1 MTFEDEGADAIL
13 HDIDPSFSKAHTTH
27 AFNDVFSLEH
37 QEQMQSTI
45 HSQPFAV
52 QAQPSSVQAQL
63 STVHAQPATVQAQP
77 STVQAQPSTVLAEQS
92 VVQVL
97 PSTVQAQPSTVQPQQ
112 SLSQPATIQSHLSAV
127 QPQQSLPQLSTFQSQ
142 QPQSTVRSQRSQ
154 SQQSQ
159 ARDAP
164 IQSQHSLS
172 QEPSVKSQQSML
184 KSSLVHVKQQWT
196 PAERLGQNCESVFAA
211 TCAALEAAYLR
222 RIEKER
228 LAHEAAWA
236 ATSARVASELRADI
250 TRAREAL
257 EARLAAFRAVHFSE
271 PKPHIEYSDAA
282 RELEAAQ
289 LELEMLHETVGPTVK
304 AQRDAQQLLV
314 QAREAAVEASRRK
327 PEAVPI
333 KVMGVLDPAVLTSTG
348 MTAEEISILQERLRH
363 PDFYPLKVVAQP
375 DNTVVEEFDRS
386 HPELV
391 ALDFEFGPVAVDE
404 VLRCFKELSDWNP
417 SSRTSLEVPW
427 DIDTDTAL
435 RPADVIRRLAHH
447 RPRTSSTRTSSRYR
461 RHVES
466 AETAEDL
473 SRVAPTRNH
482 QRVTEHQPPRPFTRP
497 APTAAFSRVFLYPDQ
512 HQRPSTSPPSSWV
525 NRTNRSFASYFFGS
539 QQQQPQQP
547 QQQNTAT
554 EPASRSTSAAH

>member
-1 MTFEDEGADAIL
+1 MTFEDEGTDATL
-13 HDIDPSFSKAHTTH
+13 HDIDASFTKAHATSGH
-27 AFNDVFSLEH
+27 NDVFSLEH
-37 QEQMQSTI
+37 QDLMPKQSTVQT
-45 HSQPFAV
+45 QPSTIQARPSAVQAQPLSVQAQPPTV
-52 QAQPSSVQAQL
+52 QAQPSSVQSQP
-63 STVHAQPATVQAQP
+63 STVEAHQFLPQP
-77 STVQAQPSTVLAEQS
+77 STVQSQPSAVQPHQS
-92 VVQVL
+92 L
-97 PSTVQAQPSTVQPQQ
+97 TQPSTVQYQQ
-112 SLSQPATIQSHLSAV
+112 SQSQQSTI
-127 QPQQSLPQLSTFQSQ
+127 QPQQSQGRQALVQ
-142 QPQSTVRSQRSQ
+142 SQRSQ
-154 SQQSQ
+154 SEESC
-159 ARDAP
+159 
-164 IQSQHSLS
+164 
-172 QEPSVKSQQSML
+172 VKSQRSNLQ
-184 KSSLVHVKQQWT
+184 SSLVHVKEQWT
-196 PAERLGQNCESVFAA
+196 SAERLGQDCESVFAA

-250 TRAREAL
+250 ARAREAL
-257 EARLAAFRAVHFSE
+257 EARLAAFRSAHFTE
-271 PKPHIEYSDAA
+271 PKPHVVHSGTA

-304 AQRDAQQLLV
+304 AQREAQQLLV

-333 KVMGVLDPAVLTSTG
+333 KIMGVLDPAVLISTG

-363 PDFYPLKVVAQP
+363 PDFYPLKVVARP

-427 DIDTDTAL
+427 DVDTDTAL

-447 RPRTSSTRTSSRYR
+447 RPRTSSTRTSSRHR

-466 AETAEDL
+466 AEAAEDL
-473 SRVAPTRNH
+473 SRVAPTRTH
-482 QRVTEHQPPRPFTRP
+482 QRAAEHQPPRPFARP

-512 HQRPSTSPPSSWV
+512 HQRPSTSPPTSWV

-547 QQQNTAT
+547 QQQNTAA
-554 EPASRSTSAAH
+554 EPASRTTSAAH